1 MRISDWSSDVCSSD
15 LPVAMMECLNGCP
28 PSMAGLHEMAI
39 DRRPDVIGGRN
50 HDPVTGQTL
59 RLREQT
65 RRCKAPDR
73 RNPPGPPPPSC
84 APDMQ
89 DPQASL
95 RNRHSSA
102 IARSWPLGRHRSE
115 EHTSEL
121 KS

>member
-1 MRISDWSSDVCSSD
+1 MVRRPPTHTRTDTLVPYTPFLRS
-15 LPVAMMECLNGCP
+15 GFP

-50 HDPVTGQTL
+50 HIPVTGQT
-59 RLREQT
+59 RSLREQT

-89 DPQASL
+89 DRPASL
-95 RNRHSSA
+95 Q
-102 IARSWPLGRHRSE
+102 IGRAHV
-115 EHTSEL
+115 
-121 KS
+121 

>member
-1 MRISDWSSDVCSSD
+1 
-15 LPVAMMECLNGCP
+15 MMEGLNGCP

-59 RLREQT
+59 SLCEQT

-84 APDMQ
+84 SPDIQ
-89 DPQASL
+89 DRPASL
-95 RNRHSSA
+95 
-102 IARSWPLGRHRSE
+102 ISE
-115 EHTSEL
+115 EHTPEL
-121 KS
+121 QSLTRRSSAVFCLNKKSYQHN